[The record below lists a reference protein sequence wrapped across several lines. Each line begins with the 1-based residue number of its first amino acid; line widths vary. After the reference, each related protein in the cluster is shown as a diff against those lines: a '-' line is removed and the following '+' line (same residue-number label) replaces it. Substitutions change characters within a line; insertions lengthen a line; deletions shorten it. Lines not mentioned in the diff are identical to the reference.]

1 MQDKDILE
9 TTDRLSAY
17 VAQAKVD
24 IGELAGSYRALAENA
39 DTALYDVIEAYDEL
53 GKLLEAIESGEVT
66 LGEDAQRVLKDLSE
80 MSAHVLEGNTRV
92 RWLYSDNEKAS
103 RVISNAASIHQDVI
117 GLSRELR

>member
-9 TTDRLSAY
+9 TIDRLSDY

-24 IGELAGSYRALAENA
+24 IGELAGSYRTLAENA
-39 DTALYDVIEAYDEL
+39 NAALYDAIEAYGEL
-53 GKLLEAIESGEVT
+53 GKLLEAIESGEVA
-66 LGEDAQRVLKDLSE
+66 LGEDTQRVLKDLSE

-103 RVISNAASIHQDVI
+103 HVISNAASIHQDVI

>member
-9 TTDRLSAY
+9 TIDRLSAY

-39 DTALYDVIEAYDEL
+39 DAALYGAIEAHDEL
-53 GKLLEAIESGEVT
+53 GKLLDAIESGEVA
-66 LGEDAQRVLKDLSE
+66 LGEDTQRVLKDLSE
-80 MSAHVLEGNTRV
+80 MSAHVLEGNARV
-92 RWLYSDNEKAS
+92 RWLYSDNEKAPH
-103 RVISNAASIHQDVI
+103 VISNAASIHQDVI

>member
-9 TTDRLSAY
+9 TIDRLSAY
-17 VAQAKVD
+17 AAQAKVD
-24 IGELAGSYRALAENA
+24 IGELAGSYRTLAENA
-39 DTALYDVIEAYDEL
+39 DAALYDAIEAYDEL

-66 LGEDAQRVLKDLSE
+66 LGEDAQHVLKDLSE

-92 RWLYSDNEKAS
+92 RWLNSDSEKAS
-103 RVISNAASIHQDVI
+103 HVISNAASIHQDVI

>member
-1 MQDKDILE
+1 MQDKDMLE
-9 TTDRLSAY
+9 TIDRLSAY

-39 DTALYDVIEAYDEL
+39 DAALYDAIEAYDEL

-80 MSAHVLEGNTRV
+80 MNAHVLEGNTRV

-103 RVISNAASIHQDVI
+103 HVISNAASIHQDVI

>member
-1 MQDKDILE
+1 MQDKDMLE
-9 TTDRLSAY
+9 TIDRLSGY

-24 IGELAGSYRALAENA
+24 IGELVGSYRTLAENA
-39 DTALYDVIEAYDEL
+39 DAALYDAIEAYDEL

-80 MSAHVLEGNTRV
+80 MGTHVLEGNTRT

-103 RVISNAASIHQDVI
+103 RVISNAASVHQDVI
-117 GLSRELR
+117 GFSRELR